1 MSVNTAAK
9 NMLQEYCGRFQSLH
23 TDQYEGRPRPH
34 KAVML
39 LAVLSLADN
48 GQLIE
53 NRIVYGP
60 ELLELFKR
68 LFAVVRG
75 PTDQCTP

>member
-1 MSVNTAAK
+1 VNE
-9 NMLQEYCGRFQSLH
+9 LQEYCGRFQTLH
-23 TDQYEGRPRPH
+23 CDQQDGRPRPH

-48 GQLIE
+48 GQLVE
-53 NRIVYGP
+53 NKIVYGP

-68 LFAVVRG
+68 FFAVVRG